1 MDLIVWLHKEGDSE
15 IAGFQL
21 CYDKTRG
28 EKALHWKDG
37 SGFSHMNV
45 DDGENAGGKYKGT
58 PLLVPDGTFDGNA
71 LRRRF
76 SSAALAL
83 PDDIRRF
90 VEEKLQ
96 QSS

>member
-1 MDLIVWLHKEGDSE
+1 MWLREEADSE

-21 CYDKTRG
+21 CYDKTRS
-28 EKALHWKDG
+28 EKALHWKAE
-37 SGFSHMNV
+37 SGFLHMNV
-45 DDGENAGGKYKGT
+45 DDGESTAGKYKGT
-58 PLLVPDGTFDGNA
+58 PLLVPDGTFDGSA
-71 LRRRF
+71 LRRYF

-83 PDDIRRF
+83 PDNIRRF